1 MAFTQ
6 DFGDAEGFN
15 LMDTSDVIRL
25 VLLGLT
31 VLLSAF
37 FAGSEAAFLS
47 VQRSRLA
54 ALILDKVKGAERV
67 EKLASN
73 PEKLLPTVL
82 TGNNLVNVA
91 AAALGT
97 TLAGS
102 YLSPNWAVGVS
113 VGAVTVLL
121 LLFGEILPK
130 VIATKNAEGLALILV
145 RPLQAAQIL
154 FFPIVWVLEIYSRMV
169 GRIFGLSGSRLV
181 SEREIRALIDVAEIE
196 GGVEKGEAAL
206 LEKVFHFGDLR
217 VGDVMTPRTEII
229 FVELSA
235 TLQDFLPIY
244 ARTTYTRFPVF
255 DGDREN
261 IVGILSV
268 KDLLEAVA
276 QGTIQLHD
284 SVATALRPAHF
295 VPETKPVDEL
305 FDELREV
312 GQHMA
317 ITVNEHGGVAGVV
330 TLMQLLEVIVGPVGE
345 EGEPIEEEF
354 VAVGQSQF
362 DVLAAMSILEA
373 NENLDIDLPEGDY
386 QTLAGF
392 VLEQLGHIPQEG
404 ESFRYG
410 EIELEVKEMQAVKVH
425 RVEVR
430 ILRS

>member
-1 MAFTQ
+1 M
-6 DFGDAEGFN
+6 E
-15 LMDTSDVIRL
+15 TSDAIRL
-25 VLLGLT
+25 VLLGFA

-54 ALILDKVKGAERV
+54 ALVLDKVKDAEKV
-67 EKLASN
+67 EELASH

-102 YLSPNWAVGVS
+102 YLSPNWAVGAS
-113 VGAVTVLL
+113 VGGVTVLL

-130 VIATKNAEGLALILV
+130 VIATKNAERLALILI

-154 FFPIVWVLEIYSRMV
+154 FFPIVLVLEMYSRMV
-169 GRIFGLSGSRLV
+169 ERIFGLSGNRLV

-196 GGVEKGEAAL
+196 GGVEKGEADL

-229 FVELSA
+229 FVELNT

-244 ARTTYTRFPVF
+244 ARTTFTRFPAF

-268 KDLLEAVA
+268 KDLLEEVA
-276 QGTIQLHD
+276 LGTIQPQD
-284 SVATALRPAHF
+284 SVTTALRPVHF
-295 VPETKPVDEL
+295 VPETKPVDNL
-305 FDELREV
+305 FDELRAL
-312 GQHMA
+312 GQQMA

-345 EGEPIEEEF
+345 EGEPAEEEF
-354 VAVGQSQF
+354 VAVGQGQY

-373 NENLDIDLPEGDY
+373 NENFGIDLPEGEY

-410 EIELEVKEMQAVKVH
+410 EIQLEVKEMQAVKIH

-430 ILRS
+430 ILGTQSSGVG

>member
-1 MAFTQ
+1 
-6 DFGDAEGFN
+6 
-15 LMDTSDVIRL
+15 MDTSDVVRL

-305 FDELREV
+305 FDELREI
-312 GQHMA
+312 GQQMA

-410 EIELEVKEMQAVKVH
+410 EIQLEVKEMQAVKIH

-430 ILRS
+430 ILGP

>member
-1 MAFTQ
+1 
-6 DFGDAEGFN
+6 
-15 LMDTSDVIRL
+15 MDTSDVIRL

-47 VQRSRLA
+47 LQRSRLA

>member
-1 MAFTQ
+1 
-6 DFGDAEGFN
+6 
-15 LMDTSDVIRL
+15 MDTSDVIRL

-410 EIELEVKEMQAVKVH
+410 EIQLEVKEMQAVKIH

-430 ILRS
+430 ILGH

>member
-1 MAFTQ
+1 
-6 DFGDAEGFN
+6 
-15 LMDTSDVIRL
+15 MDTSDVVRL

-54 ALILDKVKGAERV
+54 ALILDKVKGAETV

-276 QGTIQLHD
+276 QGTIQLQD
-284 SVATALRPAHF
+284 SVTTALRPAHF

-305 FDELREV
+305 FDELREI
-312 GQHMA
+312 GQQMA
-317 ITVNEHGGVAGVV
+317 ITVNEHGGVAGMV
-330 TLMQLLEVIVGPVGE
+330 TLMQLLEVIVGQVGE
-345 EGEPIEEEF
+345 DGEPIEEEF
-354 VAVGQSQF
+354 VAVGQRQF

-410 EIELEVKEMQAVKVH
+410 EIQLEVKEMQAVKIH

-430 ILRS
+430 ILGP

>member
-1 MAFTQ
+1 
-6 DFGDAEGFN
+6 
-15 LMDTSDVIRL
+15 MDTSDVIRL

-404 ESFRYG
+404 ESFQYG
-410 EIELEVKEMQAVKVH
+410 EIQLEVKEMQAVKIH

-430 ILRS
+430 ILGP

>member
-1 MAFTQ
+1 
-6 DFGDAEGFN
+6 
-15 LMDTSDVIRL
+15 MDTSDVIRL
-25 VLLGLT
+25 VLLGLA

-317 ITVNEHGGVAGVV
+317 ITINEHGGVAGVV

>member
-1 MAFTQ
+1 
-6 DFGDAEGFN
+6 
-15 LMDTSDVIRL
+15 MDTSDVIRL

-102 YLSPNWAVGVS
+102 YLSPNWAVGAS

-317 ITVNEHGGVAGVV
+317 ITINEHGGVAGVV

>member
-1 MAFTQ
+1 
-6 DFGDAEGFN
+6 
-15 LMDTSDVIRL
+15 MDTSDVIRL

-229 FVELSA
+229 FVELYA
-235 TLQDFLPIY
+235 TLQDFLTIY
-244 ARTTYTRFPVF
+244 ARATYTRFPVF

-410 EIELEVKEMQAVKVH
+410 EIQLEVKEMQAVKIH

-430 ILRS
+430 ILGP

>member
-1 MAFTQ
+1 
-6 DFGDAEGFN
+6 
-15 LMDTSDVIRL
+15 MDTSDVVRL

-102 YLSPNWAVGVS
+102 YLSPNWAVGAS

-410 EIELEVKEMQAVKVH
+410 EIQLEVKEMQAVKIH
-425 RVEVR
+425 LVEVR
-430 ILRS
+430 ILGS

>member
-1 MAFTQ
+1 M
-6 DFGDAEGFN
+6 E
-15 LMDTSDVIRL
+15 TSDAIRL
-25 VLLGLT
+25 VLLGFA

-54 ALILDKVKGAERV
+54 ALILDKVKGAETV

-362 DVLAAMSILEA
+362 VVLAAMSILEA

-410 EIELEVKEMQAVKVH
+410 EIQLEVKEMQAVKIH

-430 ILRS
+430 ILGS

>member
-1 MAFTQ
+1 
-6 DFGDAEGFN
+6 
-15 LMDTSDVIRL
+15 MDTSDVIRL

-102 YLSPNWAVGVS
+102 YLSPNWAVGAS
-113 VGAVTVLL
+113 VGVVTVLL

-410 EIELEVKEMQAVKVH
+410 EIQLEVKEMQAVKVH

>member
-1 MAFTQ
+1 
-6 DFGDAEGFN
+6 
-15 LMDTSDVIRL
+15 MDTSDVIRL

-392 VLEQLGHIPQEG
+392 VLEQLGHIPREG

-410 EIELEVKEMQAVKVH
+410 EIQLEVKEMQAVKIH

-430 ILRS
+430 ILGP

>member
-1 MAFTQ
+1 
-6 DFGDAEGFN
+6 
-15 LMDTSDVIRL
+15 MDTSDVIRL

-169 GRIFGLSGSRLV
+169 ERIFGLSGSRLV
-181 SEREIRALIDVAEIE
+181 SEREIRALIDVAESE

-430 ILRS
+430 IPRS

>member
-1 MAFTQ
+1 
-6 DFGDAEGFN
+6 
-15 LMDTSDVIRL
+15 MDTSDVIRL
-25 VLLGLT
+25 VLLGLA

-410 EIELEVKEMQAVKVH
+410 EIELEVKEMQAVKIH

>member
-1 MAFTQ
+1 
-6 DFGDAEGFN
+6 
-15 LMDTSDVIRL
+15 MDTSDVIRL
-25 VLLGLT
+25 VLLGLA

-410 EIELEVKEMQAVKVH
+410 EIQLEVKEMQAVKIH

>member
-1 MAFTQ
+1 
-6 DFGDAEGFN
+6 
-15 LMDTSDVIRL
+15 MDTSDVIRL
-25 VLLGLT
+25 VLLGLA

-47 VQRSRLA
+47 IQRSRLA

-102 YLSPNWAVGVS
+102 YLSPNWAVGAS
-113 VGAVTVLL
+113 VGVVTVLL

>member
-1 MAFTQ
+1 
-6 DFGDAEGFN
+6 
-15 LMDTSDVIRL
+15 MDTSDVIRL
-25 VLLGLT
+25 VLLGLA

-410 EIELEVKEMQAVKVH
+410 EIQLEVKEMQAVKVH

>member
-1 MAFTQ
+1 
-6 DFGDAEGFN
+6 
-15 LMDTSDVIRL
+15 MDTSDVIRL

-206 LEKVFHFGDLR
+206 LEKVFHLGDLR
-217 VGDVMTPRTEII
+217 AGDVMTPRTEII

-410 EIELEVKEMQAVKVH
+410 EIELEVKEMQAVKIH

-430 ILRS
+430 ILGS

>member
-1 MAFTQ
+1 
-6 DFGDAEGFN
+6 
-15 LMDTSDVIRL
+15 MDTSDVIRL

-268 KDLLEAVA
+268 KDLLGAVA

-410 EIELEVKEMQAVKVH
+410 EIRLEVKEMQAVKIH

-430 ILRS
+430 ILGS

>member
-1 MAFTQ
+1 
-6 DFGDAEGFN
+6 
-15 LMDTSDVIRL
+15 MDTSDVIRL

-102 YLSPNWAVGVS
+102 YLSPNWAVGAS
-113 VGAVTVLL
+113 VGVVTVLL

>member
-1 MAFTQ
+1 
-6 DFGDAEGFN
+6 
-15 LMDTSDVIRL
+15 MDTSDVIRL

-410 EIELEVKEMQAVKVH
+410 EIQLEVKEMQAVKIN
-425 RVEVR
+425 RVEGR
-430 ILRS
+430 ILGP

>member
-1 MAFTQ
+1 
-6 DFGDAEGFN
+6 
-15 LMDTSDVIRL
+15 MDTSDVIRL

-229 FVELSA
+229 FVELYT

-276 QGTIQLHD
+276 QGTIQLND
-284 SVATALRPAHF
+284 SVTTALRPAHF

-305 FDELREV
+305 FEELREV

-330 TLMQLLEVIVGPVGE
+330 TLMQLLEVIVGQVGE
-345 EGEPIEEEF
+345 EGETIEKEF
-354 VAVGQSQF
+354 VAVGQRQF

-392 VLEQLGHIPQEG
+392 VLEQLGHIPQVG

-410 EIELEVKEMQAVKVH
+410 EIQLEVKEMQAVKIY

-430 ILRS
+430 VLGP

>member
-1 MAFTQ
+1 
-6 DFGDAEGFN
+6 
-15 LMDTSDVIRL
+15 MDTSDVIRL
-25 VLLGLT
+25 VLLGLA

-354 VAVGQSQF
+354 VAVGKSQF

>member
-1 MAFTQ
+1 
-6 DFGDAEGFN
+6 
-15 LMDTSDVIRL
+15 MDTSDVIRL

-410 EIELEVKEMQAVKVH
+410 EIELEVKEMQAVKIH

>member
-1 MAFTQ
+1 
-6 DFGDAEGFN
+6 
-15 LMDTSDVIRL
+15 MDTSDVIRL

-410 EIELEVKEMQAVKVH
+410 EIQLEVKEMQAVKIH

-430 ILRS
+430 ILGC

>member
-1 MAFTQ
+1 
-6 DFGDAEGFN
+6 
-15 LMDTSDVIRL
+15 MDTSDVIRL

-169 GRIFGLSGSRLV
+169 GRIFGLSGNRLV

>member
-1 MAFTQ
+1 
-6 DFGDAEGFN
+6 
-15 LMDTSDVIRL
+15 MDTSDVIRL

-113 VGAVTVLL
+113 VGAVTMLL

-430 ILRS
+430 IPRS

>member
-1 MAFTQ
+1 
-6 DFGDAEGFN
+6 
-15 LMDTSDVIRL
+15 MDTSDVIRL

-47 VQRSRLA
+47 LQRSRLA

-345 EGEPIEEEF
+345 EGKPIEEEF

>member
-1 MAFTQ
+1 
-6 DFGDAEGFN
+6 
-15 LMDTSDVIRL
+15 MDTSDVIRL

-47 VQRSRLA
+47 IQRSRLA

>member
-1 MAFTQ
+1 
-6 DFGDAEGFN
+6 
-15 LMDTSDVIRL
+15 MDTSDVIRL
-25 VLLGLT
+25 VLLGLA

-284 SVATALRPAHF
+284 SVTTALRPAHF

>member
-1 MAFTQ
+1 
-6 DFGDAEGFN
+6 
-15 LMDTSDVIRL
+15 MDTSDVIRL

-130 VIATKNAEGLALILV
+130 VIATKNPEGLALILV